1 MYSTDLTTTT
11 LTKIESILRS
21 FNESLEKSLKVY
33 RLLCEDNVLPFILS
47 NNYGHYLLENETKVK
62 KNLEASH
69 WNQVFAISELSSV
82 MPASEKNKWYEQIEK
97 KQFPDFNKENIQST
111 FLSLFSQKDDFFA
124 EKIAGLFNSLSARHV
139 TNNGIEFGEKFIITN
154 VTDNYR
160 FTNSRKIDLIH
171 DLRDVIYQIKFNRS
185 PDYKSTRETIDLIN
199 NEKNYG
205 TWFNVDGGL
214 WRIKLFKNG
223 SAHFEISEDLTIALN
238 KCLSRKFPNIIGLK
252 KERRKN
258 SKKLS
263 PITIGPFDI
272 EALFFIYENLKS
284 TDTKEHLEISKYYR
298 YDDLCPNLKNI
309 VDSIISNYLFFE
321 SDRAFIFPVKTK
333 EEIYKKILGI

>member
-1 MYSTDLTTTT
+1 MSSFDLTTTT
-11 LTKIESILRS
+11 LTKIDSILRS
-21 FNESLEKSLKVY
+21 FNESLENSLKVY
-33 RLLCEDNVLPFILS
+33 RLLCEDNVLPYILS
-47 NNYGHYLLENETKVK
+47 NNYGHYLLENEDKVK
-62 KNLEASH
+62 KNLEANH

-82 MPASEKNKWYEQIEK
+82 MPASEKDKWYNQIEK

-111 FLSLFSQKDDFFA
+111 FLSLFSKKDDFFA
-124 EKIAGLFNSLSARHV
+124 DKIAGLFNSLSAKHV

-185 PDYKSTRETIDLIN
+185 PDYGNTRDTIDLIN

-238 KCLSRKFPNIIGLK
+238 KCLSRKFPNIIGIK
-252 KERRKN
+252 KERKKSIRKEN
-258 SKKLS
+258 PSNY
-263 PITIGPFDI
+263 GPFDI
-272 EALFFIYENLKS
+272 EALFFIYNNLKP
-284 TDTKEHLEISKYYR
+284 TDTKENLEISKYFR
-298 YDDLCPNLKNI
+298 YEDLNINLKSS
-309 VDSIISNYLFFE
+309 VDSFISSYLLFE
-321 SDRAFIFPVKTK
+321 SDRAFVFSDDTK
-333 EEIYKKILGI
+333 EKIYKKILGI